1 MDFPTF
7 KDLFRIGRDEV
18 LKRSSLLTRAAVDR
32 PGSDLNVDVAASAAT
47 ADEVVAQLIDVAS
60 GVFLSSARGKRLDR
74 LVFDRFGLSR
84 KPAAPGLTSAYFQI
98 VDADGVPAPCPATF
112 TIPAG
117 TMLQST
123 DGIQYITTGNEIYQ
137 YNSLGPVIVACRS
150 VLAGANQQIDKDSL
164 SNILGAV
171 TGQPTSPLRLLVNN
185 PRASAGAD
193 DVEDDPS
200 LRTRARQ
207 FWVNARRGTRAAI
220 QSQALA
226 TPGVR
231 TAQAIEVLDGLGR
244 PARYVVLIITDK
256 FTDSLAQYS
265 VVPPTYSQQSLV
277 LTQSVFNSLD
287 DTRCCGI
294 YVQVVVASIVV
305 LPVVLRLSFA
315 AGVNI
320 DQVAS
325 NARAAIVNYTNSL
338 APGQTWVL
346 ADAQKAL
353 RAVPGLFITGQEIAS
368 PAGDVVPKP
377 LQALRTGLSQV
388 LPTSL
393 QGDQVLLAT
402 TNPDAFLPAAA

>member
-7 KDLFRIGRDEV
+7 NDLFRIGRDEV
-18 LKRSSLLTRAAVDR
+18 LRRNSLLTRAAVDR

-47 ADEVVAQLIDVAS
+47 ADEVIAQLVDVAA
-60 GVFLSSARGKRLDR
+60 GVFLDSARGKKLDR
-74 LVFDRFGLSR
+74 YVFDRYGLSR

-98 VDADGVPAPCPATF
+98 VDANGNPAACPATF
-112 TIPAG
+112 SIPVG
-117 TMLQST
+117 TQLQSD
-123 DGIQYITTGNEIYQ
+123 DGIQYITTAAEVYPF
-137 YNSLGPVIVACRS
+137 NSLAPAIVACRS
-150 VLAGANQQIDKDSL
+150 VLAGANQQIDKNTL
-164 SNILGAV
+164 TNIVGQIPGA
-171 TGQPTSPLRLLVNN
+171 PASPLKLVVNN

-193 DVEDDPS
+193 DQEKDPD
-200 LRTRARQ
+200 LRNRARQ
-207 FWVNARRGTRAAI
+207 FFVNARRGTRSAI

-231 TAQAIEVLDGLGR
+231 TATAYEVLDGLGR
-244 PARYVVLIITDK
+244 PARLVVLVIADA
-256 FTDSLAQYS
+256 FTDQLASYDTI
-265 VVPPTYSQQSLV
+265 PGTYSAQSLV

-294 YVQVVVASIVV
+294 YVQVLVAAIVPLQV
-305 LPVVLRLSFA
+305 LLRLAFN

-338 APGQTWVL
+338 SPGQQWVR
-346 ADAQKAL
+346 ADAQGAL
-353 RAVPGLFITGQEIAS
+353 HKVSGLAYSGNEISS

-388 LPTSL
+388 STVSL
-393 QGDQVLLAT
+393 QGGNVLLVT
-402 TNPDAFLPAAA
+402 TNPDAFLPAA